1 MAGKRLT
8 KKQKLDAIRGSGGLL
23 CEIASRCSVHRATVR
38 QWRDSDPDV
47 ASAIESERESTTDT
61 AEKNVVDAIRAGDL
75 HCSRWWLATVGRDR
89 GFSQRQEIQA
99 DVTTN
104 NVGKVTIY
112 LPDNG
117 REPVNESDPA
127 GCVRITRGEN

>member
-8 KKQKLDAIRGSGGLL
+8 KSAKLKAITGSGGLL
-23 CEIASRCSVHRATVR
+23 QEIAARCGVHRATVR
-38 QWRDSDPDV
+38 VWRDTDPEI
-47 ASAIESERESTTDT
+47 AAAIESEREGTTDT

-75 HCSRWWLATVGRDR
+75 QCSRWWLATVGRDR

-117 REPVNESDPA
+117 REPVSESDPA